1 MSVQLPGSQPYFIV
15 RGIKPQWFSKV
26 KNIIAYMGIA
36 SHVATKRAAAA
47 GDPVVLRMPSCPHL
61 FDDQLTPEQII
72 SLIFRFPVSKMVKQY
87 IEGQQIGQLHW

>member
-1 MSVQLPGSQPYFIV
+1 MSIQLPGSQPYFIV

-47 GDPVVLRMPSCPHL
+47 GDPVVLRMPSFSSL
-61 FDDQLTPEQII
+61 FDDQLTLAQII
-72 SLIFRFPVSKMVKQY
+72 LPIFRFPVSKMAKQST
-87 IEGQQIGQLHW
+87 EDQQTGQRHW